1 MLWAVRSYW
10 NMVWGSRNA
19 EKKKKETIS
28 VWRFI
33 KMNKICKVKVDDE
46 IEWNHSAKA
55 IFTWKIN
62 RNNYVNQTEVFFS
75 PQQQNDELIRQINFV
90 MCFNK
95 SRVVRVAFLD
105 LFMIFQSSI
114 VNSDVMISLWM
125 HNCVPPFTW
134 VNCFLEETIVHK
146 WSKSF

>member
-1 MLWAVRSYW
+1 MLFTFTILKKIIYGFIKEVGSRAFIKNRRTITVNLLWAVRPYS

-33 KMNKICKVKVDDE
+33 EMNKICKVKVDDE

-62 RNNYVNQTEVFFS
+62 RNNYVNQIEASVLAPS
-75 PQQQNDELIRQINFV
+75 NKMMNSLGKLNFV
-90 MCFNK
+90 MCFNNPV
-95 SRVVRVAFLD
+95 S
-105 LFMIFQSSI
+105 
-114 VNSDVMISLWM
+114 
-125 HNCVPPFTW
+125 CVLP
-134 VNCFLEETIVHK
+134 
-146 WSKSF
+146 S

>member
-1 MLWAVRSYW
+1 
-10 NMVWGSRNA
+10 MVWGSRNA

-33 KMNKICKVKVDDE
+33 EMNKICKVKVDDE

-75 PQQQNDELIRQINFV
+75 PQQQNDELIRQIKFRYV
-90 MCFNK
+90 F
-95 SRVVRVAFLD
+95 
-105 LFMIFQSSI
+105 
-114 VNSDVMISLWM
+114 
-125 HNCVPPFTW
+125 
-134 VNCFLEETIVHK
+134 
-146 WSKSF
+146 